1 MASAT
6 QAWLPDGLKE
16 AARETAE
23 KRGIKSLSM
32 FIRLLIEREVYSRG
46 ESGGWTEWT
55 ELTEGGQEY
64 RIVET
69 SGPYRTFIFG
79 GSVPVAE
86 TLGGGVIVAAP
97 GIAKKMAAALNA
109 MRTLSP
115 LRAVALRLVRKLPG
129 DVKQGEIG
137 ELCVA
142 IESLGE
148 ESATPGVVS

>member
-1 MASAT
+1 MATAT

-32 FIRLLIEREVYSRG
+32 FIRLLLEREVYSQE
-46 ESGGWTEWT
+46 ESGEWTEWT

-69 SGPYRTFIFG
+69 SGPYRVFIFG
-79 GSVPVAE
+79 GGAPVAE
-86 TLGGGVIVAAP
+86 ALGGGVIATAP
-97 GIAKKMAAALNA
+97 GVAEKVTGALNA

-115 LRAVALRLVRKLPG
+115 LKAVALRLVRELPG
-129 DVKQGEIG
+129 DVKRGEIG
-137 ELCVA
+137 ELCAA
-142 IESLGE
+142 IERLG
-148 ESATPGVVS
+148 ATPEAGC